1 MVNQESGESFGCRIL
16 VFKGLCIKSNINMGS
31 TQNCKSFKDHF
42 YFLAC
47 TIAIQRTL
55 SAFGQ
60 STRDRIGRFYPSG
73 QQILI
78 RCDVS
83 DGGKMN
89 THVFVVVRVFMNVSG
104 SLRKNIH
111 LGVILPSRLSC
122 PFPAMGLLHT
132 QRNDAVQLT
141 KKHGVETEHLT

>member
-89 THVFVVVRVFMNVSG
+89 THVFVVVRVFMEEH
-104 SLRKNIH
+104 SLRGH
-111 LGVILPSRLSC
+111 
-122 PFPAMGLLHT
+122 PA
-132 QRNDAVQLT
+132 
-141 KKHGVETEHLT
+141 K